1 MYSDMNLSI
10 EELAI
15 EVTAWC
21 DKHGVVHAK
30 RQVATA
36 IEPRTLRCYRTLAL
50 MDASTS
56 GGGFSQRHDFNACLD
71 LLHSHF

>member
-15 EVTAWC
+15 KVTAWC
-21 DKHGVVHAK
+21 DQHGVMPAK
-30 RQVATA
+30 GRVAADTQ
-36 IEPRTLRCYRTLAL
+36 PRTLRCYRTLGL
-50 MDASTS
+50 MHTSTS
-56 GGGFSQRHDFNACLD
+56 GGGFSQRYDFNACLS